1 MKNILLILFCAG
13 TWPVFAQEVSVKK
26 FFWGVVAGI
35 EQHRLSVQSINN
47 KVSAPDS
54 PAAGAERGGTAGA
67 LAGIFGRWR
76 LTRDLAIQSEL
87 LFSLAQNKVRFS
99 PEGVHEQYHFMDA
112 ELPLHLVLTNRAKNH
127 ILRPSLM
134 IGGRIGWNFASNP
147 SDRLNL
153 YQNRTAVDIGLG
165 AEIHLQNFHIQ
176 PEVVYSYGL
185 NNMHNY
191 LNTPYDPG
199 IKSVVRDRITLRILL
214 WR

>member
-67 LAGIFGRWR
+67 LAGLFGRWR

-99 PEGVHEQYHFMDA
+99 PEGVHEQYQFMDA
-112 ELPLHLVLTNRAKNH
+112 ELPLHLEIGRAH
-127 ILRPSLM
+127 
-134 IGGRIGWNFASNP
+134 
-147 SDRLNL
+147 
-153 YQNRTAVDIGLG
+153 V
-165 AEIHLQNFHIQ
+165 
-176 PEVVYSYGL
+176 
-185 NNMHNY
+185 
-191 LNTPYDPG
+191 
-199 IKSVVRDRITLRILL
+199 
-214 WR
+214 